1 MKFFLLILK
10 NLRRNKVRTALTCM
24 AVMVLVFVVTMIWTV
39 VYFLENFTKEKSG
52 SLKAIVTDRYDFQGQ
67 LPLAYAGPLSRGA
80 ASKPGDKVPSDSM
93 AWQFYVGTLDL
104 KKQTREDL
112 VILVGMEARQLPTKV
127 GKTVVYKG
135 MIDELDPIDQETVKK
150 LEQTANGCLL
160 GERRLKTLNRKVG
173 DRFKVSGL
181 MPAGIDLEFE
191 VVGMV
196 WSTRWRENGFMNAR
210 YLNGAIDAFCRDH
223 PDRKPYLDS
232 QRIKMFWVE
241 AGKKED
247 FSPLVE
253 QINTSS
259 LFGAPPVKCET
270 FSSLVANY
278 LDSWSG
284 FIWFIQWVLVP
295 ASMFSM
301 VLLVANAISLNVRE
315 RIEGDGHPQGDR
327 LPPGPSAGAGV
338 GRGAAARH
346 RQRADRRVFDLLD
359 RQHLGG
365 RHHRRRLGAV
375 PGAVAGHALGRRRRW
390 RHRLGRQHPAGV
402 DGTLR
407 PGRRSLCP
415 RGLTPRTE

>member
-1 MKFFLLILK
+1 MLMKFFLLILK
-10 NLRRNKVRTALTCM
+10 NLRRNKVRTALTCL

-104 KKQTREDL
+104 RKQTREDL

-127 GKTVVYKG
+127 GKAVVYKG

-150 LEQTANGCLL
+150 LEQTTNGCLL

-191 VVGMV
+191 VVGTV
-196 WSTRWRENGFMNAR
+196 WSTRWRENGFMNVR
-210 YLNGAIDAFCRDH
+210 YLNGAIDAFCREH

-315 RIEGDGHPQGDR
+315 RTKEMAILKVLGFRPAHLMVLVLGEALALGIGSGLIAGGLIYWIANTWVGGITVGGSEPFPVPWQAT
-327 LPPGPSAGAGV
+327 LWGAGV
-338 GRGAAARH
+338 GGVTALVGSILPAWTARSVRAAEVFAR
-346 RQRADRRVFDLLD
+346 A
-359 RQHLGG
+359 
-365 RHHRRRLGAV
+365 A
-375 PGAVAGHALGRRRRW
+375 
-390 RHRLGRQHPAGV
+390 
-402 DGTLR
+402 
-407 PGRRSLCP
+407 
-415 RGLTPRTE
+415 